1 MKEFFKME
9 YTYDTIKYDENSSIS
24 VNNSKFIALSFRVET
39 EEDVKE
45 RLRWVSSNHPKTS
58 HLCFAYLLQKGEQRV
73 DDAGEPAGTAGL
85 PILNKIKSHE
95 VVDVLVVVI
104 RYFGGI
110 KLGKSGLIQAYGFI
124 SDDVLTESDKI
135 TINIMEEIKITS
147 PYKNLNKL
155 MRLLNRFKLTTEST
169 ESTTTNVTLHI
180 KYPLLI
186 KEEFLPELLRFSE
199 KI

>member
-1 MKEFFKME
+1 ME
-9 YTYDTIKYDENSSIS
+9 YTYDTIKYDEKSSIS

-39 EEDVKE
+39 TDDVKE
-45 RLRWVSSNHPKTS
+45 RLRWTSNNHPKTS
-58 HLCFAYLLQKGEQRV
+58 HICFAYLLQNGEYRA
-73 DDAGEPAGTAGL
+73 DDAGEPSGTAGL

-124 SDDVLTESDKI
+124 SDDVLTESDKL

-199 KI
+199 EI